1 VSVGTDDY
9 DSPWK
14 DAIET
19 YLADCLALF
28 FPEAYDEID
37 WTREHRFLDQEL
49 QQVQREAERGRQLVD
64 KLAQVYL
71 RSGVDAWV
79 LVHVEIQSQPEA
91 QFAKRMFTYY
101 YRLLDRFDR
110 PVVSL
115 ALLGDER
122 SNWRPQG
129 YEQRLWGYGVQ
140 FSFRAIKLLD
150 YREQMSSLEA
160 SQNPFATIVAAHLAA
175 RETRRKPGERL
186 TAKLS
191 LIRRLYSFGYDR
203 EKILGVFRFVDWVMR
218 LPEDLDRRFWDEMR
232 LFEEEAGMPY
242 ITSVERLGRQ
252 AGLREGLL
260 DGLELALK
268 LKFGAS
274 GLEIMPEIRQI
285 YDVSLVRSVYA
296 SIEAASTI
304 DDVRRVYR

>member
-1 VSVGTDDY
+1 
-9 DSPWK
+9 
-14 DAIET
+14 
-19 YLADCLALF
+19 
-28 FPEAYDEID
+28 
-37 WTREHRFLDQEL
+37 
-49 QQVQREAERGRQLVD
+49 
-64 KLAQVYL
+64 
-71 RSGVDAWV
+71 
-79 LVHVEIQSQPEA
+79 
-91 QFAKRMFTYY
+91 
-101 YRLLDRFDR
+101 
-110 PVVSL
+110 
-115 ALLGDER
+115 
-122 SNWRPQG
+122 
-129 YEQRLWGYGVQ
+129 
-140 FSFRAIKLLD
+140 
-150 YREQMSSLEA
+150 
-160 SQNPFATIVAAHLAA
+160 
-175 RETRRKPGERL
+175 L